1 MQVGETILATIKQK
15 PYQSKI
21 FENHILLSPVYL
33 YCVITMYVLF
43 FSNYQRTSNR
53 GMSTAS
59 TLAQSCAILALAQ
72 LTPLIITIDST
83 IIYQMIDT
91 MTTGLPGQPTAAE
104 SSVIQMH
111 HGIGLGWVLRSLN
124 EERFTD
130 VSGNE
135 VHIPFH
141 NPN

>member
-1 MQVGETILATIKQK
+1 
-15 PYQSKI
+15 
-21 FENHILLSPVYL
+21 
-33 YCVITMYVLF
+33 MYVLF